1 VSREARPLLDPTGRF
16 PGPGLRAHLSGVRA
30 LTGRDIVCF
39 SNDWD
44 GDPLSKTHIMRIL
57 ARENRVLWVNS
68 LGNRAPRA
76 TASDAARI
84 WKKLRDAARG
94 MTEPEPN
101 LHVLAPLYVP
111 AYGGEAVRAV
121 NRGLLRLQV
130 LAAMRR
136 LGMRRPISW
145 SFLPSAAAV
154 AGTLGES
161 LVVYHVVDEF
171 SAFSDASAHVAELE
185 RRLLRRADLVV
196 ASSEKLLEDKRVVN
210 PRAVLV
216 RHGVDHAH
224 FARALDPTL
233 PLPAPLRP
241 LPRPV
246 IGFFGLIAD
255 WIDLELVRRVA
266 DELPDASVV
275 LLGKV
280 ITSTAALD
288 GAPNVHL
295 VGRRPYAE
303 LPAWCRGFDVAITPF
318 RRNALALAANPL
330 KAREYVAAGLPNV
343 CTDLPEL
350 RRIAGCT
357 IARTAD
363 EFVAEVRAA
372 LRSGGPAPA
381 RSALVKGEGWEARV
395 DELRAHV
402 ARAEACGE
410 PTQARAVPV

>member
-1 VSREARPLLDPTGRF
+1 VPS
-16 PGPGLRAHLSGVRA
+16 

-57 ARENRVLWVNS
+57 ARDNRVLWVNS
-68 LGNRAPRA
+68 LGNRGPRA
-76 TASDAARI
+76 SAADVARV

-94 MTEPEPN
+94 LTEPEPS

-111 AYGGEAVRAV
+111 AYGSARVRRL
-121 NRGLLRLQV
+121 NRWLVRLQV
-130 LAAMRR
+130 RAAMRS

-154 AGTLGES
+154 AGELDEA

-171 SAFSDASAHVAELE
+171 SAFSDASVHVAELE
-185 RRLLRRADLVV
+185 EQLLRRADLVI
-196 ASSEKLLEDKRVVN
+196 ASSERLLAAKRRLAR
-210 PRAVLV
+210 RAVLV

-224 FARALDPTL
+224 FSRALDPAL
-233 PLPAPLRP
+233 APPAALAR

-255 WIDLELVRRVA
+255 WLDLPLVRRVA
-266 DELPDASVV
+266 DAYPQASVV

-280 ITSTAALD
+280 VTSTAALD
-288 GAPNVHL
+288 GARNVHL

-303 LPAWCRGFDVAITPF
+303 LPAWCRGFDVALTPF
-318 RRNALALAANPL
+318 RRNELALAANPL
-330 KAREYVAAGLPNV
+330 KAREYVAAGLPCV

-350 RRIAGCT
+350 RRIPGCT
-357 IARTAD
+357 VTRTD
-363 EFVAEVRAA
+363 EEFVAEVGRA
-372 LRSGGPAPA
+372 LRAGGPDPA
-381 RSALVKGEGWEARV
+381 RSALVRGEGWEARV
-395 DELRAHV
+395 EELRAHV
-402 ARAEACGE
+402 AAAEQGGALPRVHALPG
-410 PTQARAVPV
+410 

>member
-1 VSREARPLLDPTGRF
+1 MA
-16 PGPGLRAHLSGVRA
+16 A

-57 ARENRVLWVNS
+57 ARDNRVLWVNS

-76 TASDAARI
+76 TAADAARI

-94 MTEPEPN
+94 LTEPERN

-111 AYGGEAVRAV
+111 AYGLGAVRRL
-121 NRGLLRLQV
+121 NRALLRLQV
-130 LAAMRR
+130 RAAMRR
-136 LGMRRPISW
+136 LGFGRPISW

-154 AGTLGES
+154 AGTLGEA

-171 SAFSDASAHVAELE
+171 SAFSDASAHVAGLE
-185 RRLLRRADLVV
+185 ARLLRRADLVI
-196 ASSEKLLEDKRVVN
+196 ASSERLLAAKRLVN

-224 FARALDPTL
+224 FARALDPSL
-233 PLPAPLRP
+233 PVPAPLAA

-246 IGFFGLIAD
+246 IGFFGLVAD
-255 WIDLELVRRVA
+255 WIDLQLVRQVA
-266 DELPDASVV
+266 DAYPQASVV

-280 ITSTAALD
+280 ITSTAPLD
-288 GAPNVHL
+288 GARNVHL
-295 VGRRPYAE
+295 LGRRPYQE

-318 RRNALALAANPL
+318 RRNELALAANPL

-350 RRIAGCT
+350 RQVPGCT
-357 IARTAD
+357 VTRTPD
-363 EFVAEVRAA
+363 EFVAAVGRA
-372 LRSGGPAPA
+372 LRAGGPDPA
-381 RSALVKGEGWEARV
+381 RSALVRAEGWEAKV

-402 ARAEACGE
+402 EAAERG
-410 PTQARAVPV
+410 AVPARIQALPVPG